1 MLQYILR
8 DLSYD
13 QSGAD
18 REVIEDGVSFK
29 SSDLL
34 PSCFETTRL
43 ASCSILAAAISLR
56 RLIPPDENSTSSQIR
71 VDRRLASLWFGQSI
85 VPEGWQ
91 LPPVWDEIAGDYR
104 CRDGWIRLHT
114 NAVHHRQAALQVL
127 ACQADRKS
135 VQQAV
140 QNWGATELEAAVV
153 EAGGCA
159 AEMMSLDQ
167 WRDHPQGRAV
177 QSEPL
182 IGWEDHGCFSGQAF
196 SISQHKP
203 LNRLRVL
210 DLTRVIAGPVATRFL
225 AAYGA
230 DVLRIDP
237 VNLWDDSSN
246 AAEMTVGKRCTG
258 LDLRKPQDRDQFSRL
273 VSEAD
278 ILVHGYRPGALAG
291 LGFSDNQCR
300 ALNARLIIV
309 SLNAYGWSGPWCD
322 RRGFDSLVQ
331 MSSGIANAGMKW
343 MNTDTPMPLPVQA
356 LDHAT
361 GYLMAAAVLTALNA
375 RMESG
380 RILSAQLSLAKTAEL
395 LSRFP
400 SDSSVAR
407 FTPCNEADLCNCT
420 EETAWG
426 RARRVRFPVSIEGYQ
441 ADWSYAAGALRSSIA
456 KWEV

>member
-1 MLQYILR
+1 MLQHILKN
-8 DLSYD
+8 LSYGQPD
-13 QSGAD
+13 AD
-18 REVIEDGVSFK
+18 HEIDEDEMSFAGD
-29 SSDLL
+29 DLL
-34 PSCFETTRL
+34 PSCFATTRL
-43 ASCSILAAAISLR
+43 ASCSIMAAAISLH
-56 RLIPPDENSTSSQIR
+56 RLIQPDENSTSSQIR

-91 LPPVWDEIAGDYR
+91 LPPMWDEIAGDYR

-127 ACQADRKS
+127 ACHADRKS

-140 QNWGATELEAAVV
+140 QNWGATELEAAIVA
-153 EAGGCA
+153 AGGCA

-167 WRDHPQGRAV
+167 WYAHPQGRAV
-177 QSEPL
+177 QGEPL
-182 IGWEDHGCFSGQAF
+182 IGWEDYGYFSGQAL
-196 SISQHKP
+196 SVSQCKP

-237 VNLWDDSSN
+237 VNLWDDSGN
-246 AAEMTVGKRCTG
+246 AAEMTPGKRCAG
-258 LDLRKPQDRDQFSRL
+258 LDLRKSQGKEIFSKL
-273 VSEAD
+273 VAEAD
-278 ILVHGYRPGALAG
+278 ILVHGYRPGALSG

-300 ALNARLIIV
+300 ALNAKLIIV
-309 SLNAYGWSGPWCD
+309 SLNAYGWSGPWYN

-343 MNTDTPMPLPVQA
+343 RDTDTPMPLPVQA

-375 RMESG
+375 RMKSG
-380 RILSAQLSLAKTAEL
+380 HIFSAKLSLAKTAEL

-400 SDSSVAR
+400 SDKTLAR
-407 FTPCNEADLCNCT
+407 FAPCNAADLGSVV
-420 EETAWG
+420 EETVWG
-426 RARRVRFPVSIEGYQ
+426 KARRVRFPVNIEGSK
-441 ADWSYAAGALRSSIA
+441 ASWSCAAGPLRSAIPA
-456 KWEV
+456 WQV

>member
-1 MLQYILR
+1 MLQSILSG
-8 DLSYD
+8 LSYD
-13 QSGAD
+13 KSGAD
-18 REVIEDGVSFK
+18 GEIDEDGVSFK
-29 SSDLL
+29 GSDLL

-43 ASCSILAAAISLR
+43 ASCSIMAAAISLH
-56 RLIPPDENSTSSQIR
+56 RLVRPDESSTSSQIQ
-71 VDRRLASLWFGQSI
+71 VDRRLASLWFEQSI
-85 VPEGWQ
+85 VPESWQ
-91 LPPVWDEIAGDYR
+91 LPPMWDEVAGDYR
-104 CRDGWIRLHT
+104 CKDGWIRLHT

-127 ACQADRKS
+127 ACNADRAS

-140 QNWGATELEAAVV
+140 QNRGATELEAAIV

-167 WRDHPQGRAV
+167 WRAHPQGRAV

-182 IGWEDHGCFSGQAF
+182 IGWQDHGCLSGQAF

-203 LNRLRVL
+203 LKLLRVL

-246 AAEMTVGKRCTG
+246 AAEMTVGKSCAG
-258 LDLRKPQDRDQFSRL
+258 LDLRKPQDREVFSRL

-278 ILVHGYRPGALAG
+278 VLVHGYRPGALAG
-291 LGFSDNQCR
+291 LGFGDNQCR
-300 ALNARLIIV
+300 SLNAKLIIV
-309 SLNAYGWSGPWCD
+309 SLSAYGWSGPWRD

-331 MSSGIANAGMKW
+331 MSSGIANAGMEW
-343 MNTDTPMPLPVQA
+343 QDTDTPLPLPVQA

-375 RMESG
+375 RMKSG
-380 RILSAQLSLAKTAEL
+380 LILSAQLSLAKTAEL

-400 SDSSVAR
+400 SNHALAR
-407 FTPCNEADLCNCT
+407 FLPCGEADLGSFIEQT
-420 EETAWG
+420 TWG

-441 ADWSYAAGALRSSIA
+441 AGWSCAAGPLRSATA
-456 KWEV
+456 KWAV